1 MSNKKEY
8 KVVCVNGIACSLNL
22 VNSVGVS
29 FSSPPHSSLFQFCEN
44 AISLL
49 RERRPES
56 ITDGIV
62 RVDVF
67 QNREGKYIVNEFESL
82 EAITYAGGGRV
93 DIDIYLSELKINYWV
108 EKVLQYVYERL
119 QSEISSY

>member
-22 VNSVGVS
+22 VKSVGVS
-29 FSSPPHSSLFQFCEN
+29 FSSPPHSSLFHFCED

-49 RERRPES
+49 RKRCPES
-56 ITDGIV
+56 ITDGII
-62 RVDVF
+62 RVDLF
-67 QNREGKYIVNEFESL
+67 QNQEGRYIVNEFESL
-82 EAITYAGGGRV
+82 EAITYAGGGR
-93 DIDIYLSELKINYWV
+93 DIDIHLSELKIIYWV

>member
-1 MSNKKEY
+1 MLNKKEY

-22 VNSVGVS
+22 VASKGVS
-29 FSSPPHSSLFQFCEN
+29 FSTPPHSSLFHFCEE
-44 AISLL
+44 AICLL
-49 RERRPES
+49 RERCPES

-67 QNREGKYIVNEFESL
+67 QNQEGRYIVNEFESL

-93 DIDIYLSELKINYWV
+93 DIDIYLFDLKTNYWI

-119 QSEISSY
+119 QSEISTY